1 MHKYNTQ
8 NLKNSTKAAEYQME
22 LKKQVEALANLT
34 EETIEI
40 IGRRSKMFG
49 WTHVPKHLEG
59 SV

>member
-1 MHKYNTQ
+1 
-8 NLKNSTKAAEYQME
+8 ME